1 MARALRTTTFNEPKN
16 LSDVLKF
23 EVAGTMSRE
32 VVTILSGA
40 GVLEIGTVL
49 AIRNDGG
56 NAGKYVAAI
65 HDTEATNG
73 SNVAEAVL
81 AQRVDATSSDVTHV
95 IVIER
100 LAEVSIQDLV
110 WHASVDNATKRGLK
124 LADLKKKHIIG
135 RNHQ

>member
-16 LSDVLKF
+16 LSDVLKS
-23 EVAGTMSRE
+23 EVNGTMSRE

-65 HDTEATNG
+65 EDSEATNG
-73 SNVAEAVL
+73 SNVAKAVL
-81 AQRVDATSSDVTHV
+81 AQRVDATSADVTHT
-95 IVIER
+95 IVIRR

-110 WHASVDNATKRGLK
+110 WHSSVDNAAKKAAK
-124 LADLKKKHIIG
+124 LANLAAEFIIG